1 MAHSKQFIYPLLHL
15 SFKVH
20 LPGGDTVLQVTVLL
34 ILEFLG
40 IVAPELLNGPSN
52 QFSPKW
58 LLFVP
63 LYPKL
68 LIHTADSAL
77 AEASLKVVEEVG
89 RVLIATVPFSVGATL
104 PVGRAEAAVETNP
117 VGNAL
122 DEPAGAGT
130 KAVSLETVNE
140 LVGDD
145 ASDLLGAAGRRAD
158 SVNVAE
164 GEVDFL
170 VVGVEIGARGVGDA
184 GHVAEDEGDGAGGR
198 EGGCGAVG
206 RRVEEREDVLGR
218 GGKALGG
225 VDSVEEVLCAR
236 VGEVADLDAE
246 LGELEVRGWVLA
258 VSEPGSGPGVGGG
271 VVPTG

>member
-1 MAHSKQFIYPLLHL
+1 M
-15 SFKVH
+15 
-20 LPGGDTVLQVTVLL
+20 LQVTVLVL
-34 ILEFLG
+34 KFLG
-40 IVAPELLNGPSN
+40 VVAPELLNGPSN
-52 QFSPKW
+52 QFGPKW
-58 LLFVP
+58 LLFIP

-89 RVLIATVPFSVGATL
+89 RVLIAAVPFAVGATL
-104 PVGRAEAAVETNP
+104 PVGRAEAAVETDP

-122 DEPAGAGT
+122 DEPTGT
-130 KAVSLETVNE
+130 GTEAVSLEAVNK

-145 ASDLLGAAGRRAD
+145 AGDLLGAAGRRAD
-158 SVNVAE
+158 AVNVAE
-164 GEVDFL
+164 GEVDLL
-170 VVGVEIGARGVGDA
+170 VVGVEIGARSVGDA
-184 GHVAEDEGDGAGGR
+184 WHVAEDEGDGSGGR

-206 RRVEEREDVLGR
+206 RRVEESEDVLG
-218 GGKALGG
+218 GGGEALGG
-225 VDSVEEVLCAR
+225 VDSAEEVLCAG

-246 LGELEVRGWVLA
+246 LGEREVRGWVLA